1 MPVFNYTDSNNRQ
14 IFSTFV
20 NETLTLNKLFS
31 LIKTIDWT
39 RFSFKGESEFDS
51 LIWNEAKGESEL
63 VSIKKNVTATC
74 NEKIPYYIFGGSVYS
89 LLMTKFP
96 DEYHYMDPTG
106 DIDIILN
113 VPDIVFDDGSSNG
126 DYGSRLTT
134 ENSSRPNTLMR

>member
-14 IFSTFV
+14 LFSTFV

-39 RFSFKGESEFDS
+39 RFSFKGESEFVS
-51 LIWNEAKGESEL
+51 LIWDEAKDET
-63 VSIKKNVTATC
+63 VSVSTKKSVTATC

-89 LLMTKFP
+89 LLTTKYP

-106 DIDIILN
+106 DIDIVLN
-113 VPDIVFDDGSSNG
+113 VPHIVFDD
-126 DYGSRLTT
+126 
-134 ENSSRPNTLMR
+134 EVVMVLMVRV